1 MKNRKKLEKIEI
13 SEVDKK
19 NDTEERKLNKRE
31 FVTEELLKVFEDF
44 RNKKIN
50 TEEIIKLF
58 NEQSGELKYNKE

>member
-31 FVTEELLKVFEDF
+31 FVTEELLKVPKD
-44 RNKKIN
+44 KSTSYLSQGQKAY
-50 TEEIIKLF
+50 KVYKYAF
-58 NEQSGELKYNKE
+58 NYFI